1 MMGLSAVPLF
11 AAYIAYPLA
20 VYAGRLFD
28 VSIAR
33 NWIDALWLLLLFL
46 ALLFAL
52 QRQRS
57 ALRKSLGLALAMAGA
72 VLALIVVF
80 KFGAPLAQSQVTAIP
95 YLMELKPL
103 YYLAVSMVWFFAFGP
118 PEPRDFVR
126 FGLWLSAFLILEL
139 GLGRISSLALRPFGS
154 GEVNYDACLLLVSLC
169 MATAAEQSSRKTKIW
184 IFLGIAASLSRTA
197 TAAAAVVVLFS
208 PNTRPW
214 KKMLMVCAC
223 AGAFA
228 LSFPLREIPA
238 QGLESLERYW
248 MWLAGIN
255 LVARN
260 PVHGLFGFTAGLPLP
275 VRAPEALS
283 GLWMAQQRTW
293 GISGIFPFHFHSFWL
308 RAVLTWG
315 LVSVSA
321 ALFFALLLLKKHPH
335 PVFISLAALCTVMGL
350 TMGLFYLSN
359 VAVPLYL
366 AFAAAAYP
374 RRILDAQT

>member
-1 MMGLSAVPLF
+1 MGLSAIPLF

-20 VYAGRLFD
+20 VYAERLFD
-28 VSIAR
+28 ISVAR
-33 NWIDALWLLLLFL
+33 NWIDALWLVLLCFAVLFV
-46 ALLFAL
+46 L
-52 QRQRS
+52 QRQKF
-57 ALRKSLGLALAMAGA
+57 ALRKSTALALALCTA
-72 VLALIVVF
+72 VLALVAVF
-80 KFGAPLAQSQVTAIP
+80 KFGAPLAHSKVTAVP

-118 PEPRDFVR
+118 PKPRDFVR
-126 FGLWLSAFLILEL
+126 FGLWLAGFLILEFC
-139 GLGRISSLALRPFGS
+139 LGRLISDLPLRPFGS

-169 MATAAEQSSRKTKIW
+169 MGTAAEQSSRKTRIW

-197 TAAAAVVVLFS
+197 TAAAAVVFLVS

-214 KKMLMVCAC
+214 KKMLMVGAC

-228 LSFPLREIPA
+228 LSFALREIPA

-248 MWLAGIN
+248 MWLAGID
-255 LVARN
+255 LVAHN
-260 PVHGLFGFTAGLPLP
+260 PIQGLFGFTAGLPLP
-275 VRAPEALS
+275 AKTPDALF
-283 GLWMAQQRTW
+283 GLWLAQQRTW
-293 GISGIFPFHFHSFWL
+293 EISGIFPFHFHSFWL

-315 LVSVSA
+315 LITVGA
-321 ALFFALLLLKKHPH
+321 AIFLGALFLKKHPH

-374 RRILDAQT
+374 RRIPDSQT